1 MFFTPNPFPIL
12 AIHSHLQQYMLR
24 TLDRKENI
32 VAHKM
37 LVVFFSRKVLDAGK
51 LLLLED
57 LEYQV
62 GAKRQHKHLICIY
75 KHGVQGS
82 AREEVYYNP
91 FTLQI

>member
-1 MFFTPNPFPIL
+1 MDGKEVCFFTPNPFPIL
-12 AIHSHLQQYMLR
+12 AIHSHLQHYMLR
-24 TLDRKENI
+24 TVNRKENI

-62 GAKRQHKHLICIY
+62 EFAYKTKIY
-75 KHGVQGS
+75 
-82 AREEVYYNP
+82 
-91 FTLQI
+91 IM